1 MSLLNIGWG
10 GNLLGVSLHCGLDGH
25 CPSCY
30 DSNKRMN
37 QKVQIR
43 PTRDADATRNRL
55 LDAAEA
61 LFADRGYHAVSMRD
75 IARRARV
82 NLAAAGYHYGSKENL
97 FVEALSRRIR
107 PLNERRLA
115 ALSALEARKKPPAI
129 TEIFDAFARVMIEE
143 AVENPETGRRLNRLL
158 SRAFAES
165 DEIAQHIFRQELLHV
180 ALRFIQAVRRVSPG
194 LSEEQAGLGLAL
206 YAGCLIHMLRWVTCP
221 PFPDLVT
228 TGPKPDVDTLMA
240 TLVAFG
246 SAGFQ
251 QLAARAKRKGEK
263 V

>member
-1 MSLLNIGWG
+1 
-10 GNLLGVSLHCGLDGH
+10 
-25 CPSCY
+25 
-30 DSNKRMN
+30 MN
-37 QKVQIR
+37 QKPHTR
-43 PTRDADATRNRL
+43 LPRDADATRNRL

-107 PLNERRLA
+107 PLNERRIA

-129 TEIFDAFARVMIEE
+129 AEIFDAFARVMIEE
-143 AVENPETGRRLNRLL
+143 AVCNPETGRRLNRLL

-165 DEIAQHIFRQELLHV
+165 DEIAQHVFRQELLHV
-180 ALRFIQAVRRVSPG
+180 ALRFIQALRRVSPN

-206 YAGCLIHMLRWVTCP
+206 YAGCVIHMLRWVTSP
-221 PFPDLVT
+221 PFPDLVRAN
-228 TGPKPDVDTLMA
+228 PNPDVDTLME
-240 TLVAFG
+240 TLVSFG
-246 SAGFQ
+246 SAGFK
-251 QLAARAKRKGEK
+251 QLGARTKRKGDK

>member
-1 MSLLNIGWG
+1 
-10 GNLLGVSLHCGLDGH
+10 
-25 CPSCY
+25 
-30 DSNKRMN
+30 MN
-37 QKVQIR
+37 QKEQTR
-43 PTRDADATRNRL
+43 PLRDADATRNRL

-97 FVEALSRRIR
+97 FVEALSRRVR

-115 ALSALEARKKPPAI
+115 ALSALEARKKPPTIA
-129 TEIFDAFARVMIEE
+129 EIFDAFARVMIEE

-165 DEIAQHIFRQELLHV
+165 DEIAQHVFRQELLHV
-180 ALRFIQAVRRVSPG
+180 ALRFIQAVRKVSPG
-194 LSEEQAGLGLAL
+194 LTEEEAGLGIAL
-206 YAGCLIHMLRWVTCP
+206 YAGCVIHMLRWVSNP
-221 PFPDLVT
+221 PFPDLV
-228 TGPKPDVDTLMA
+228 KAHANPDVDTLME
-240 TLVAFG
+240 TLVSFG

-263 V
+263 A

>member
-1 MSLLNIGWG
+1 
-10 GNLLGVSLHCGLDGH
+10 
-25 CPSCY
+25 
-30 DSNKRMN
+30 MN
-37 QKVQIR
+37 HTVQIR
-43 PTRDADATRNRL
+43 PSRDADATRNRL

-97 FVEALSRRIR
+97 FVEAISRRIR

-115 ALSALEARKKPPAI
+115 ALSALEARKKPPALA
-129 TEIFDAFARVMIEE
+129 EIFDAFARAMIEE
-143 AVENPETGRRLNRLL
+143 AVCNPETGRRLNRLL

-165 DEIAQHIFRQELLHV
+165 DEIAQHVFRQELLHV

-194 LSEEQAGLGLAL
+194 LSEEQAGLGIAL
-206 YAGCLIHMLRWVTCP
+206 YAGCMIHMLRWVSSP
-221 PFPDLVT
+221 PFPDLVRDQDT
-228 TGPKPDVDTLMA
+228 PDVDTLMD
-240 TLVAFG
+240 TLVSFG
-246 SAGFQ
+246 SAGFK
-251 QLAARAKRKGEK
+251 QLASRAKRKGCK

>member
-1 MSLLNIGWG
+1 
-10 GNLLGVSLHCGLDGH
+10 
-25 CPSCY
+25 
-30 DSNKRMN
+30 MN

-43 PTRDADATRNRL
+43 PTRDAEATRNRL

-129 TEIFDAFARVMIEE
+129 AEIFDAFARVMIEE
-143 AVENPETGRRLNRLL
+143 AVCNPETGRRLNRLL

-165 DEIAQHIFRQELLHV
+165 DEIAKHVFRQELLHV
-180 ALRFIQAVRRVSPG
+180 ALRFIHAVRKVSPG
-194 LSEEQAGLGLAL
+194 LTEEQAGLGIAL
-206 YAGCLIHMLRWVTCP
+206 YAGCVIHMLRWVSSP
-221 PFPDLVT
+221 PFPDLVRAQVN
-228 TGPKPDVDTLMA
+228 PDVDTLMD
-240 TLVAFG
+240 TLVSFG

-251 QLAARAKRKGEK
+251 KLAARAKLKGGK
-263 V
+263 A